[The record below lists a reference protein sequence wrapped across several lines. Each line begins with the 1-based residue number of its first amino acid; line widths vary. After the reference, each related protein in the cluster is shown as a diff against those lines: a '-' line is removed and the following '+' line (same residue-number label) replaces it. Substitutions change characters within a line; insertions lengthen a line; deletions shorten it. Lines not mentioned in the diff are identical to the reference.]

1 VSAYFITSCGT
12 ERGKTHV
19 AELLIRGWLREG
31 LTVDVLK
38 PIVSGFEINTW
49 GESDPYR
56 LLSAIG
62 EEVRQKSIERISPW
76 RYAAPLSPDIAAA
89 MEGRS
94 IPVDEVISYCRNTI
108 KKKTTDIFVI
118 EGIGGAMVPLD
129 RNRTVRDL
137 IAGVGIPAILVVGS
151 YLGSLSH
158 ALTAFEAL
166 TIRNI
171 AVDRIVVN
179 ETTPNKIS
187 VNETKAVL
195 SRFVGNVPI
204 TTIPFN
210 SKAL

>member
-19 AELLIRGWLREG
+19 AESLIKGWLLEG
-31 LTVDVLK
+31 LSVDVLK
-38 PIVSGFEINTW
+38 PIVSGFKINTL
-49 GESDPYR
+49 GESDTHR

-62 EEVRQKSIERISPW
+62 EKVCQESIERISPW

-94 IPVDEVISYCRNTI
+94 VPVDEVISYCRAKIEQSTA
-108 KKKTTDIFVI
+108 DIFLV
-118 EGIGGAMVPLD
+118 EGIGGVMVPLD
-129 RNRTVRDL
+129 GNRTVRDL
-137 IAGVGIPAILVVGS
+137 IAGVGVPAILVVGS

-166 TIRNI
+166 KMRNL

-179 ETTPNKIS
+179 ETTPTDIR

-195 SRFVGNVPI
+195 SRFVGTVPL
-204 TTIPFN
+204 TTMSFS
-210 SKAL
+210 SKVP